1 MKFKYFIK
9 KLSPNDLGF
18 RKGIPGNSQYVLI
31 SQNAFGDFF
40 PKFEGSKEFSF
51 EIPILDK
58 TIILELKASV
68 TKEGKKVTHLAL
80 NKKLVPPG
88 TFIPED
94 IMLIENLGEE
104 RYKLIRIMK
113 EDIRYENYLLLIQQN
128 KNLIEAV

>member
-1 MKFKYFIK
+1 MSMKIIK
-9 KLSPNDLGF
+9 ITESDISRLIKRIISEQDDLE
-18 RKGIPGNSQYVLI
+18 PDASD
-31 SQNAFGDFF
+31 FGG

-58 TIILELKASV
+58 TFILEVKA
-68 TKEGKKVTHLAL
+68 TAKVTHLAL

-113 EDIRYENYLLLIQQN
+113 EDIKYENYLLLIQQN